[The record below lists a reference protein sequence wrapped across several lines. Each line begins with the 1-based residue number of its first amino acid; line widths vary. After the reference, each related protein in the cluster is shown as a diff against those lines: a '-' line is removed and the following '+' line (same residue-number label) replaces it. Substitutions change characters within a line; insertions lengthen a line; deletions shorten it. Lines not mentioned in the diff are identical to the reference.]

1 MPSPFTTYSLDV
13 EVLLT
18 WFPLTSDARLKVPR
32 MQGNA
37 STYSNKDILPG
48 HPAQYVTLDGN
59 SNALFA
65 NGGVSAFAQIRVTA
79 DSVFDVD
86 VQLYVGGQNRSQRF
100 LIPANTR
107 VPFMIDVTAA
117 ENDEVARDTAAVFQ
131 GVLTGSPLPSL
142 LGEYVTLV
150 KNELKVVFR
159 S

>member
-18 WFPLTSDARLKVPR
+18 WFPLTPDARLKVPH
-32 MQGNA
+32 MQGSA

-48 HPAQYVTLDGN
+48 HPPKYVSLDGT

-65 NGGVSAFAQIRVTA
+65 NGSVSALVQIRVTV

-86 VQLYVGGQNRSQRF
+86 VQLYVGGKNRSQRF

-117 ENDEVARDTAAVFQ
+117 ENDEVDRDTAAVFQ
-131 GVLTGSPLPSL
+131 GVFTGSPLPSL

-150 KNELKVVFR
+150 KNELKGVFGP
-159 S
+159 